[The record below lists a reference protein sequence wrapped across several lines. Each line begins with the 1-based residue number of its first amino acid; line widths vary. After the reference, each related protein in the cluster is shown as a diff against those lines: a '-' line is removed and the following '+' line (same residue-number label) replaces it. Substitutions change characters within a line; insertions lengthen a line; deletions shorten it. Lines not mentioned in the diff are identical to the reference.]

1 MIFKRQTNV
10 SSATYALN
18 FSHDKIVDMLN
29 DEDVKIED
37 GNVSANQIF
46 TLSLIEPNGTRQY
59 LYDLKP
65 SQKLSIRFK
74 STTKSEADCSW
85 LKIKTTAIK
94 DYKMIGG
101 VVVGGNKTIIKCIYN
116 PRSSGG
122 VIIGGSFV
130 DNLTMT
136 GGVVVGGTAPI
147 SGEDLFYEI
156 QYSQTGLCCHEP
168 IFQIYNN
175 YQRLAAG
182 ANYFT
187 LKPIVEDTF
196 VESTLVPP
204 EFQKFG
210 LLPRAAGK
218 GLFHNYLA
226 PGLPF
231 NIGYNA
237 AEQPRLRVPYPKIEI
252 LEGESIESNDWRVFM
267 KMSITGVNYKTPVIY
282 KLFPSTGER
291 EINITSDIFIP
302 QWWGSPGIDF
312 QWPVLPS
319 GTLAFLA
326 REEEEQEYSEDGT
339 RSNGIGTVSSHIV
352 LSGDGVLPPSLTGYS
367 PRVCSI
373 NSIFHLP
380 DLVRMTEYDCME
392 VMEGARFVSDQ
403 ELESGPL
410 DENHQCDYC
419 KDACCY
425 PLYDCSTCLQN
436 NPDSGI
442 IGGVDLSGA
451 YGGFNPQH
459 PDWTRLE
466 YFSFTFNFTNV
477 AAASPIDLNK
487 AAWNWRNDYPNKL
500 AGKRVVWW
508 LVEGVKRLEHG
519 IPPYQYQDH
528 FSHWAWIKYKKY
540 FCLVCEDG
548 ELVDI
553 TDEAIE
559 GLPVYIEEDTGKSGW
574 TAAWNIIDTNF
585 IYTQNPSGGINC
597 GGRSALVYSEKM
609 KGGVVVGVTSLDR
622 GVCVGGSAEVDVPL
636 GFFFGEFNDIIV
648 ENNNELDETIDVVDN
663 KNYLD
668 IDEQIT
674 TSLPFIN
681 QISLQSVGTI
691 KFTEIGSTVNYSFV
705 YFEKYTTDWSDDASQ
720 CDNTATYELTR
731 VFLTGNSQK
740 DLNDLIAQYADNNTR
755 TLSFYQE
762 NLVNQIQNNYGFHP
776 QEIPMID
783 EFRRYDQPPTSLDCT
798 DQEPIGYLCK
808 DKLTRTLEKW
818 EPASDALERRD
829 RRSWCEHTKKGT
841 FYETTICEEVT
852 CPAEELG
859 MTSADKP
866 QNTTIRPER
875 RKNPLP

>member
-10 SSATYALN
+10 SSATYTLN

-59 LYDLKP
+59 LYNLRP

-74 STTKSEADCSW
+74 STIKSEADCSW
-85 LKIKTTAIK
+85 LKIKNTAIK

-101 VVVGGNKTIIKCIYN
+101 VVVGGNKTIINCIYN

-122 VIIGGSFV
+122 VIVGGSSV
-130 DNLTMT
+130 DNLTMI

-147 SGEDLFYEI
+147 GGEDLFYEI

-168 IFQIYNN
+168 IVHIYNN
-175 YQRLAAG
+175 YQRIAAG

-187 LKPIVEDTF
+187 LKPIVQDTF

-204 EFQKFG
+204 EFQKFNR
-210 LLPRAAGK
+210 LPRAPGK

-231 NIGYNA
+231 NIGYSA
-237 AEQPRLRVPYPKIEI
+237 SEIPKLKVPYPKIEI

-267 KMSITGVNYKTPVIY
+267 KMLQIGVNYSTPLIY
-282 KLFPSTGER
+282 KLFPNTGER

-302 QWWGSPGIDF
+302 QWWGSPSA
-312 QWPVLPS
+312 QTPWPALPS

-326 REEEEQEYSEDGT
+326 RTEPEAEYAEDGT
-339 RSNGIGTVSSHIV
+339 KS
-352 LSGDGVLPPSLTGYS
+352 DGMVGVAGHAD
-367 PRVCSI
+367 RVCSI

-380 DLVRMTEYDCME
+380 DPVRMTEYDCLE
-392 VMEGARFVSDQ
+392 VMEGDRFISDQ
-403 ELESGPL
+403 ELESSPL
-410 DENHQCDYC
+410 GENYQQCDYC

-425 PLYDCSTCLQN
+425 PLYHCSSCVQN

-451 YGGFNPQH
+451 YGGFNPEH

-466 YFSFTFNFTNV
+466 YFAFTFHFTNV

-508 LVEGVKRLEHG
+508 LIEGVKRLEHS

-528 FSHWAWIKYKKY
+528 FSHSAWIKYKKY

-559 GLPVYIEEDTGKSGW
+559 GLPVYVREDSGRSGW
-574 TAAWNIIDTNF
+574 QSGWQIIDENF
-585 IYTQNPSGGINC
+585 IYTQNPVGGISC
-597 GGRSALVYSEKM
+597 GGHGALIHDEKM
-609 KGGVVVGVTSLDR
+609 NGGVIVGVTSLDH
-622 GVCVGGSAEVDVPL
+622 GVRVGGVAEVEVPL
-636 GFFFGEFNDIIV
+636 GFFFGKFNDIVV
-648 ENNNELDETIDVVDN
+648 ENNNELDKTIDVVDA

-668 IDEQIT
+668 IDKQIT
-674 TSLPFIN
+674 TFLPFIN
-681 QISLQSVGTI
+681 QSSLQSVGTI

-705 YFEKYTTDWSDDASQ
+705 YFEKYIIDYADDASP
-720 CDNTATYELTR
+720 CNNEATYELTR
-731 VFLTGNSQK
+731 IFLTGDSQK
-740 DLNDLIAQYADNNTR
+740 DLNDLIIQYADNNTR

-762 NLVNQIQNNYGFHP
+762 NLVNQIQNNYGFDP
-776 QEIPMID
+776 QDIPMID
-783 EFRRYDQPPTSLDCT
+783 EFRRYDQPPTALDCSG
-798 DQEPIGYLCK
+798 QEPIGYLCK
-808 DKLTRTLEKW
+808 DKLSRTLEEW
-818 EPASDALERRD
+818 EPASGAEGRRD
-829 RRSWCEHTKKGT
+829 RRSWCERTKKGT

-852 CPAEELG
+852 CPTEELG
-859 MTSADKP
+859 MASADKP
-866 QNTTIRPER
+866 QNTTTRSER